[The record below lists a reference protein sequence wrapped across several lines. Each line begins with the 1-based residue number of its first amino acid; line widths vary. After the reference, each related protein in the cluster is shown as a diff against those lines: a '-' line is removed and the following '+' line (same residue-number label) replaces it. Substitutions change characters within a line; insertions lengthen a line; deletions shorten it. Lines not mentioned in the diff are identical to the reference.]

1 MKLVDWVDFIGLRGI
16 WDVVGGFEGR
26 QLVDLLLDVEERRDF
41 YFVGFLLFD
50 IAGSGFAHLLE

>member
-1 MKLVDWVDFIGLRGI
+1 MKIVDMVDRTWLRGI
-16 WDVVGGFEGR
+16 WDLAEGFEGR

-50 IAGSGFAHLLE
+50 IAGSSSAHLLE